1 MKLTPMQVE
10 RTLRQL
16 KAQAIPDN
24 HPMVSELNE
33 LFGEHTYFID
43 ANGLSIVEP
52 VEHLQE
58 STSVPVVNSLQVVN
72 IAKWGDDAHTSLAP
86 HDPEPTDVVV
96 ALAAN

>member
-1 MKLTPMQVE
+1 MKLTPTQVE
-10 RTLRQL
+10 RTLRQF

-33 LFGEHTYFID
+33 LFGEHTYFLD
-43 ANGLSIVEP
+43 ANGLNIVEP
-52 VEHLQE
+52 VEHLEE
-58 STSVPVVNSLQVVN
+58 SASVQVVN

-96 ALAAN
+96 ALAATN

>member
-1 MKLTPMQVE
+1 MKLTPTQVE
-10 RTLRQL
+10 RTLRQF

-33 LFGEHTYFID
+33 LFGEHTYFLD
-43 ANGLSIVEP
+43 ANGLNIVEP
-52 VEHLQE
+52 VEHLEE
-58 STSVPVVNSLQVVN
+58 STSVQVVN

-96 ALAAN
+96 ALAATN